1 MAYKEN
7 LQNYQNDE
15 ISLFSLIS
23 TLKRERNLISLITL
37 ISTIFVMTYAYR
49 IKPIWLG
56 QFNIVVQDN
65 NKQITNPLESI
76 GIGSNIDEKKTQ
88 LLILRSPSVLLPVY
102 EKTKLYYEKN
112 DINTDNFSYKS
123 WVNNKLIIKY
133 EEGSEVLSVSYK
145 DTDKKHILGTLNMI
159 SRQYKNYSKKSRKEN
174 LIRTIKY
181 LNEQKK
187 IMKSKSLI
195 SQKEFNKFSIENG
208 LGTIDGFVG
217 LGKETD
223 TFTFNSN
230 TTFDPKRILN
240 NRTSS
245 NPLINKIDYSYQ
257 TDQFLNENDFE
268 YENKSDAGIRY
279 REQFMNLEKLE
290 SDYVILSS
298 KLKPESNTL
307 KELKIRISTLRN
319 SLKKPSEILIK
330 YKILSKEAERDEK
343 LLARI
348 ENKLE
353 LYNLEKVNIPNPWEM
368 ISKPTIDLI
377 IYPNKKL
384 FLLSSIIL
392 SFVFGSIIAFIKE
405 NKRNLIYEKEDFEKL
420 INCDYIETLKEGEME
435 LNNQLILNH
444 INLKEK
450 KSSKNKVAGIIY
462 FKKANLLDLNQLKNE
477 NFDISDSFEDFA
489 INKYDYISLIIEEG
503 SLKYHDIE
511 KINKYLYLNQEKIVG
526 WFFVNS
532 KTK

>member
-1 MAYKEN
+1 
-7 LQNYQNDE
+7 
-15 ISLFSLIS
+15 
-23 TLKRERNLISLITL
+23 
-37 ISTIFVMTYAYR
+37 
-49 IKPIWLG
+49 
-56 QFNIVVQDN
+56 
-65 NKQITNPLESI
+65 
-76 GIGSNIDEKKTQ
+76 
-88 LLILRSPSVLLPVY
+88 
-102 EKTKLYYEKN
+102 
-112 DINTDNFSYKS
+112 
-123 WVNNKLIIKY
+123 
-133 EEGSEVLSVSYK
+133 
-145 DTDKKHILGTLNMI
+145 
-159 SRQYKNYSKKSRKEN
+159 
-174 LIRTIKY
+174 
-181 LNEQKK
+181 
-187 IMKSKSLI
+187 MKSKSLI

-240 NRTSS
+240 DRTSS

-257 TDQFLNENDFE
+257 TNQFLNENDFE

-319 SLKKPSEILIK
+319 SLKKPSETLIK

-392 SFVFGSIIAFIKE
+392 SFIFGSIIAFIKE
-405 NKRNLIYEKEDFEKL
+405 NKGNLIYEKEDFEKL

-444 INLKEK
+444 VNLKEK

-489 INKYDYISLIIEEG
+489 INIYDYISLIIEEG
-503 SLKYHDIE
+503 SLKYNDIE